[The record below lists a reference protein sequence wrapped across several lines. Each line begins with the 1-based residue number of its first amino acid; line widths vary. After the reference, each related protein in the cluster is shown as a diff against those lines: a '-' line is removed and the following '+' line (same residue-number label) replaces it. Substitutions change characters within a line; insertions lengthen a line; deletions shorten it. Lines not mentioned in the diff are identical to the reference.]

1 MTTELTQNRSRRLR
15 DRRRTRRI
23 SPIAEAELQA
33 AERRICGA
41 EQNARVQDAISIFVD
56 QALSNTDA
64 VIKDDV
70 LDTIERLIASID
82 EKLTAQLN
90 EIIHAEEFQK
100 IESAW
105 RGLHHLVY
113 NSETDA
119 TLKIRVLNISK
130 TELYQHLKDYPER
143 QMGPERAVQEGL

>member
-1 MTTELTQNRSRRLR
+1 MTTELSQT
-15 DRRRTRRI
+15 
-23 SPIAEAELQA
+23 EAAVSATGGELDEFLQSLKQSFKPPKEESA
-33 AERRICGA
+33 AR

-82 EKLTAQLN
+82 EKLTAQIN

-105 RGLHHLVY
+105 RGCIT
-113 NSETDA
+113 SSTA
-119 TLKIRVLNISK
+119 RKPTR
-130 TELYQHLKDYPER
+130 R
-143 QMGPERAVQEGL
+143 